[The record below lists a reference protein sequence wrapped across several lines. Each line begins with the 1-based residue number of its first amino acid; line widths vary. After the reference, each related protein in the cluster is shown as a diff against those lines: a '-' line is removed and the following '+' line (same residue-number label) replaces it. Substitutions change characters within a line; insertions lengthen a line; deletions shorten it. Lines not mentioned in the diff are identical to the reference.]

1 MQKPQKL
8 RNFLVEAI
16 PELAQN
22 PEQLLIF
29 VEGGN
34 LCSTFAQGLSFEYKY
49 NLSLVFTDYAG
60 DLAAISI
67 PLLEW
72 LRINQ
77 SEILVN
83 LQQMENAIKFNV
95 EVVDNNKVDL
105 VIEIPLTE
113 RVIVKR
119 QDDRLDI
126 NYPDEPQYTKAST
139 SQPVT
144 LFDKNG
150 TALASWNSVQSDD
163 YYALDVVMPEHG

>member
-1 MQKPQKL
+1 M
-8 RNFLVEAI
+8 
-16 PELAQN
+16 
-22 PEQLLIF
+22 
-29 VEGGN
+29 
-34 LCSTFAQGLSFEYKY
+34 
-49 NLSLVFTDYAG
+49 
-60 DLAAISI
+60 
-67 PLLEW
+67 
-72 LRINQ
+72 
-77 SEILVN
+77 
-83 LQQMENAIKFNV
+83 
-95 EVVDNNKVDL
+95 DL
-105 VIEIPLTE
+105 VIELPLTE